1 MIEAKTPVRAA
12 LYARFSS
19 DNQREESIMAQFR
32 DGEEYCRRHKFAV
45 VARYADEAKSGTTTV
60 GRTQYKTMIKDAE
73 KGKFDIVIFHKI
85 DRNARNELDYYLTKH
100 KLQAAGVRYA
110 YSKQEIDST
119 TAEGQMME
127 SVMVGM
133 AAYYSRN
140 LSNEIKKGIRENAF
154 QGKCT
159 GGRAPYGYLIAPDKK
174 LLINEEEAPGVR
186 MLFDLFIKRKSYTDI
201 AAAMRDHGYL
211 DRKGHVFKKTT
222 LYEMLRNHKY
232 VGDLL
237 IGRALRRGG
246 KRNSHAL
253 DPNAQIYKDVIPA
266 IVSREVFEGVQKV
279 MNENKRRTINTKNKH
294 VYALSGL
301 IYCGTCGR
309 PMVGHFSR
317 NQKGKVNY
325 YYRCTGKRELENR
338 CPSHMVNAEQL
349 DDCLF
354 KMICD
359 MFLSPNARQHI
370 AELVKEKLDKEQQV
384 DYKHEL
390 AVLTRCRQIEMDR
403 LNRLY
408 QLVMDGKADSY
419 TLSQMDAKKADID
432 VLDKKIQDAKD
443 HLQVGPV
450 TYETVDRLIEKFQ
463 KSLKQKKSPELIRT
477 LFRLAVHR
485 VTVYDTKIVV
495 ALVVS
500 QERFEL
506 TTHRLEGGCSIQ
518 LSY

>member
-1 MIEAKTPVRAA
+1 MNEKATPIRAA

-32 DGEEYCRRHKFAV
+32 DGEAYCRRHEYAI
-45 VARYADEAKSGTTTV
+45 VAHYADEAKSGTTTV
-60 GRTQYKTMIKDAE
+60 GRNQYKAMLRDAE

-110 YSKQEIDST
+110 YSKQDIDST

-140 LSNEIKKGIRENAF
+140 LSNEIKKGLRENAF

-159 GGRAPYGYLIAPDKK
+159 GGRAPYGYMIAPDKK
-174 LLINEEEAPGVR
+174 LIINEKEAPGVR
-186 MLFDLFIKRKSYTDI
+186 MLFDLFIQGKRYLAI
-201 AAAMRDHGYL
+201 AAAMRDAGYL
-211 DRKGHVFKKTT
+211 DRKGRVFKRAA
-222 LYEMLRNHKY
+222 LYEMLRNPKY
-232 VGDLL
+232 VGDLI
-237 IGRALRRGG
+237 IGRALRRAGR
-246 KRNSHAL
+246 RNSHIL
-253 DPNAQIYKDVIPA
+253 DPNAQVYKDVIPA
-266 IVSREVFEGVQKV
+266 IISRDMFEEVQRV
-279 MNENKRRTINTKNKH
+279 MDQNKHRTANSLNKH

-301 IYCGTCGR
+301 IYCGICGR
-309 PMVGHFSR
+309 PMAGHFSK
-317 NQKGKVNY
+317 NQKGKINY
-325 YYRCTGKRELENR
+325 YYRCAGKQVPEDR
-338 CPSHMVNAEQL
+338 CPSHMIRADEL
-349 DDCLF
+349 DDYIF

-359 MFLSPNARQHI
+359 IFLSPNAHQHI
-370 AELVKEKLDKEQQV
+370 AELVKEKLDKEQDV

-390 AVLTRCRQIEMDR
+390 AVLQRCRQLEMDR
-403 LNRLY
+403 LDRLY
-408 QLVMDGKADSY
+408 QLYMDGKSDDY
-419 TLSQMDAKKADID
+419 TMEQMAKKKEDID
-432 VLDKKIQDAKD
+432 LLDQKIQDAKD

-450 TYETVDRLIEKFQ
+450 TYETIDRLIDKFQ
-463 KSLKQKKSPELIRT
+463 KSLKQKKSPELIQT
-477 LFRLAVHR
+477 LFRLTVQR
-485 VTVYDTKIVV
+485 VTVYEDHVV
-495 ALVVS
+495 VNLVVS